1 MLRRLKEKKKK
12 GFTLVELI
20 VVLVILAILAAL
32 LVPAL
37 TGYIDKAKN
46 KAIIAETRQTVM
58 AAQTLVDEAYGKKD
72 VGVAV
77 TIGSDKTDVTYQ
89 QVADLAELKV
99 ENITGIE
106 LNTAKD
112 GAAEAGTKVVK
123 VTYVKGSKTCVYD
136 PANSKTNSDGDY
148 NCTKT
153 K

>member
-1 MLRRLKEKKKK
+1 MLRRLKENKKK

-58 AAQTLVDEAYGKKD
+58 AAQTLVDEAYGK
-72 VGVAV
+72 
-77 TIGSDKTDVTYQ
+77 IGSDKTDVTYQ